1 MAMKKMQPAEVAMTF
16 IIPSGTDVKYIDIG
30 QCLSFVN
37 RRLYEQGKC
46 YYVSRV
52 RYSNTT
58 GGTIGLSTLPDTW
71 VTSNAWVKAKALWNN
86 MNKKVLKDNPSTQGK
101 WADFKVFFDAAH
113 RNGGTNSAGPTL
125 NLLPYDSSATKVED
139 GEWVMSEYVQPQHNV
154 NAATGEVLAAD
165 EYTVHMLGPDVAG
178 AGAPDLIKSAG
189 IIHGYADTRARVQ
202 AEPAVPGDMSTSWM
216 TLLTD
221 DGSQEPELAQLIEDQ
236 NDLPPY
242 AETNYPGGDTN
253 FIGGVSQ
260 ALLATTATL
269 VTDRDLGFKV
279 PLGLIKVFP
288 NSSGSANLTLYITPG
303 HYKGVMSTEVKQ

>member
-1 MAMKKMQPAEVAMTF
+1 MQPAEVALTF
-16 IIPSGTDVKYIDIG
+16 KLDAGTASNVKYIDIG

-37 RRLYEQGKC
+37 RRLYNQGYN

-52 RYSNTT
+52 TYLNGS
-58 GGTIGLSTLPDTW
+58 GGGLNLLTLPDTW

-86 MNKKVLKDNPSTQGK
+86 MNNKVLKDNPSTQGK

-113 RNGGTNSAGPTL
+113 RNGGTASAGPTL
-125 NLLPYDSSATKVED
+125 NLLPIDGSNTAVED

-165 EYTVHMLGPDVAG
+165 EYTAHMLGPDVAG

-253 FIGGVSQ
+253 FIGGVAQTIMVTTTS
-260 ALLATTATL
+260 LA
-269 VTDRDLGFKV
+269 VDKDLGFKV
-279 PLGLIKVFP
+279 PLGLIKVVHV
-288 NSSGSANLTLYITPG
+288 SQGDGNLILHLTPG
-303 HYKGVMSTEVKQ
+303 HHKGVMCSEVKQ